1 MTRIVAVT
9 IALVALCITGDS
21 LHGQTTP
28 MSVETAKVVSKTLDK
43 TVTGKDTLK
52 YDLDE
57 WRRLCKHPHLRSP
70 ALCLVESGD
79 AGSRAKQE

>member
-1 MTRIVAVT
+1 MAAETVRCPHCGIV
-9 IALVALCITGDS
+9 L
-21 LHGQTTP
+21 
-28 MSVETAKVVSKTLDK
+28 TLDK